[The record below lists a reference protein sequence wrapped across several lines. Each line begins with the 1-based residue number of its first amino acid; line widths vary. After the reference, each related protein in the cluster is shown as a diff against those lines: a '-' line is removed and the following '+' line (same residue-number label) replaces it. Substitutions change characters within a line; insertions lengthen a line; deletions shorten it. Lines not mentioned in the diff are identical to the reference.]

1 MYTRSFY
8 DSGHTIPDG
17 YDGEALREN
26 DTSEVYTIQPTGTE
40 KKVSPT
46 TQEYDPPEENNE
58 YTGAFSFGG
67 ILSGIQEA
75 FPFKR
80 FFKDMNIGAPKSL
93 DIEEI
98 ILIGIAILLFFSECG
113 DKLLALLLIG
123 LLFISK

>member
-8 DSGHTIPDG
+8 DTPHTIPDG

-26 DTSEVYTIQPTGTE
+26 ETGEVYTIQPTGTQ

-46 TQEYDPPEENNE
+46 IPEREADEEDNE
-58 YTGAFSFGG
+58 YTGVFSFGG
-67 ILSGIQEA
+67 ILSGLKDA
-75 FPFKR
+75 LPFKR
-80 FFKDMNIGAPKSL
+80 FFMDMNIGAPKSL

-123 LLFISK
+123 LIFISK